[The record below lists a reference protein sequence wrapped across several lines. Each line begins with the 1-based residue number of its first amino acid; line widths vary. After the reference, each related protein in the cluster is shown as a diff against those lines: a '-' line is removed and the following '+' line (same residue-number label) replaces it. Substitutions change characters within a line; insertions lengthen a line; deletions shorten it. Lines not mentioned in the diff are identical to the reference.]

1 MSNGSTTESEKK
13 LNLMACCSSG
23 CSRDPTGTLSCLLA
37 HLCAGAS
44 RYVTW
49 LPTAVQNCCES
60 NSISGQ
66 VRHHIRNLSPVPA
79 SALPENA
86 TTWAPSCQNAMSCPT
101 HSPSDLSGSHL
112 PHGGPKPCPV
122 LDFPRVF
129 LLRDLRNPTCPT
141 AWSARTPK
149 TRERVP
155 RPCRRT
161 APQRT
166 ARIYCATRWQH
177 AACCRRDCAHLRRS

>member
-1 MSNGSTTESEKK
+1 
-13 LNLMACCSSG
+13 MACCSSG

-37 HLCAGAS
+37 HLCAGEVDMSHGSPQLYKTVA
-44 RYVTW
+44 RATPFQAKFVTTSEICLQF
-49 LPTAVQNCCES
+49 LPQHC
-60 NSISGQ
+60 Q
-66 VRHHIRNLSPVPA
+66 KMRRHGLLLAKPP
-79 SALPENA
+79 
-86 TTWAPSCQNAMSCPT
+86 MSCPT

-112 PHGGPKPCPV
+112 PRGGPKPCPV

>member
-1 MSNGSTTESEKK
+1 MLLQRVFSRSHWHFE
-13 LNLMACCSSG
+13 LSSRA
-23 CSRDPTGTLSCLLA
+23 SLRRR
-37 HLCAGAS
+37 S